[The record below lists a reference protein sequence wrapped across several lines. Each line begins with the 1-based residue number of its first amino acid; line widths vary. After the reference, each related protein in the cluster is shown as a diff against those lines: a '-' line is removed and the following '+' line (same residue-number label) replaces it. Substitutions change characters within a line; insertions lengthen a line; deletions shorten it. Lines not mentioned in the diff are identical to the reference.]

1 MAGLDPYTGDNGVMK
16 NRLGIESAE
25 TLSRAEREYSEVRGL
40 EIKNGTAP
48 SATRGHFDADH
59 LRAIH
64 RHTFGDV
71 YEWAGTTRGDPLI
84 LEGQRETQPV
94 QLIKATTAFE
104 EASTVNAKLDGVFA
118 RLAAQDRLCGLS
130 REAFSRQ
137 AADVL
142 SDLNQIHPFREGN
155 GRTQREFMTQLA
167 AHAGHPLQ
175 FEGVTQ
181 QRMTVVSFDAA
192 QGDKASM
199 RRLFDEI
206 TDPDRSR
213 VLQRG
218 FDTLRQRYGDQVQQV
233 YLTSTTAGETYAGQL
248 QHQGR
253 QHFIMDSTG
262 DRVVGHPQDLPKG
275 SSAGD
280 VVKITATPMP
290 TAAQERQMQ
299 RGRNLEY

>member
-1 MAGLDPYTGDNGVMK
+1 MK
-16 NRLGIESAE
+16 NRLGILDAGA
-25 TLSRAEREYSEVRGL
+25 LSRAEREYTEVRGL
-40 EIKNGTAP
+40 ELKNGTAP
-48 SATRGHFDADH
+48 AATRGHFDADH

-64 RHTFGDV
+64 QHTFGDV

-84 LEGQRETQPV
+84 LGGQRETQPP

-104 EASTVNAKLDGVFA
+104 GASTVNAKLDGVLA
-118 RLAAQDRLCGLS
+118 RLAEQDRLRGLS
-130 REAFSRQ
+130 REEFSRQ

-192 QGDKASM
+192 QGDKESM
-199 RRLFDEI
+199 RRLFSEI

-218 FDTLRQRYGDQVQQV
+218 FGTLQERYGDQVQGV

-248 QHQGR
+248 QHKDR

-275 SSAGD
+275 SSAGN
-280 VVKITATPMP
+280 VVRVTATPIP
-290 TAAQERQMQ
+290 SLAQEKQMQ
-299 RGRNLEY
+299 QGRHLEY